1 MTKVESSV
9 RDACSPGGY
18 SVRKRG
24 KIPTGSPSSDP
35 KKGGTPGEEG
45 GPVLAESKVV
55 YRGYSISPTVLFST
69 PPPDAPPLLRSD
81 PSLYIRN
88 IRNIRLSRTLLT
100 CQKYQYLALLA
111 LLVCRSCVVFP
122 GTSLYSEA
130 YIPMTT
136 RREFI
141 CSGVCSALK
150 TLGPCTSPCRPR
162 LLLLRHHNLSH
173 HNKLCHH

>member
-1 MTKVESSV
+1 ML
-9 RDACSPGGY
+9 P
-18 SVRKRG
+18 RG
-24 KIPTGSPSSDP
+24 ILLGPKKGPERFLVDPSSDP
-35 KKGGTPGEEG
+35 KKGGTWTEEG

-55 YRGYSISPTVLFST
+55 FSLYSISPTVLFST

-81 PSLYIRN
+81 TSLSSEN
-88 IRNIRLSRTLLT
+88 IRNIRLSRTHVSVSVS
-100 CQKYQYLALLA
+100 C
-111 LLVCRSCVVFP
+111 LLVCRSCIVFP
-122 GTSLYSEA
+122 GTSLSIYSEA

-162 LLLLRHHNLSH
+162 LLLLRHQNLSH